1 MRIFIALEVPEKIKK
16 EIEKTQNQLKNAGI
30 KARWARPEIAHLTLV
45 FIGETMPTKIREIE
59 KILKE
64 ASAQISPISLW
75 LEKIGAFPSP
85 AKAKIIHLSLKG
97 EMGKLNALVLKIR
110 KSLKKQKIN
119 FDQKLFIPHL
129 TLGRLKKPQ
138 NLTWFLS
145 KIKIPRR
152 KFLVKQLNLIQS
164 TLTPQGP
171 NYKILASFE
180 LKVKNC

>member
-30 KARWARPEIAHLTLV
+30 KGRWVSPEIAHLTLV
-45 FIGETMPTKIREIE
+45 FIGKTMPTKIREIE

-64 ASAQISPISLW
+64 ASTQTSPISLW

-85 AKAKIIHLSLKG
+85 TKAKIIYLSLKG
-97 EMGKLNALVLKIR
+97 ELGKLNALGLKIR

-119 FDQKLFIPHL
+119 FDRKPFIPHL

-138 NLTWFLS
+138 NLTRLLS
-145 KIKIPRR
+145 KIKFSRQQ
-152 KFLVKQLNLIQS
+152 FFGHQLNLIQS
-164 TLTPQGP
+164 ILTFQGTIYKTLT
-171 NYKILASFE
+171 SFE
-180 LKVKNC
+180 FKAKN